1 MSGRAWRWL
10 AVAVAYGVFWFWY
23 TPLGGPL
30 TAAEI
35 ERFATAL
42 ERRDSD
48 PARVAALRRFMA
60 EDTGGQFFMVNL
72 LDLADPAL
80 RLPATGPEASA
91 QSLLDHYMEHMY
103 PELARRASHPVFVG
117 RAVAGLLDLAG
128 IVDAAPW
135 SRAALMRYRSR
146 RDMLEI
152 ATDPAFAERHE
163 YKLAALARTVAF
175 PVEADLYLSDP
186 RVLLGLALLLL
197 AALADLLASRRPS
210 PAG

>member
-1 MSGRAWRWL
+1 MSGRAWLWL
-10 AVAVAYGVFWFWY
+10 AMAVSYGAFWFWY

-35 ERFATAL
+35 RQFSTAL

-48 PARVAALRRFMA
+48 PERLAALRRFMT
-60 EDTGGQFFMVNL
+60 EDSGRQFFMVNL
-72 LDLADPAL
+72 LDLADPVPV
-80 RLPATGPEASA
+80 LPATGPDASA
-91 QSLLDHYMEHMY
+91 QSLLDHYMAHMF

-117 RAVAGLLDLAG
+117 SAVAGPLDLAG
-128 IVDAAPW
+128 IDDASPW

-152 ATDPAFAERHE
+152 ATDPAFAARHE
-163 YKLAALARTVAF
+163 YKVAALARTVAF

-186 RVLLGLALLLL
+186 RVLLGLMLLLL
-197 AALADLLASRRPS
+197 GALADRLVSRGRS

>member
-10 AVAVAYGVFWFWY
+10 TVAVFYGVFWFWY

-35 ERFATAL
+35 ERFSTAL

-48 PARVAALRRFMA
+48 PGRVAALRRFMA

-72 LDLADPAL
+72 LDLADPAPP
-80 RLPATGPEASA
+80 LPATGPDAPA
-91 QSLLDHYMEHMY
+91 QSLLDHYMAHMY

-117 RAVAGLLDLAG
+117 RAVAGPLDLAG
-128 IVDAAPW
+128 IDDAAPW

-152 ATDPAFAERHE
+152 ATHPAFAERHE
-163 YKLAALARTVAF
+163 YKVAALARTVAF

-186 RVLLGLALLLL
+186 RLLL
-197 AALADLLASRRPS
+197 AVVVLLLSMLVELLVSRRPS
-210 PAG
+210 PAA

>member
-1 MSGRAWRWL
+1 MSGRAWLWL
-10 AVAVAYGVFWFWY
+10 AIAVFYGVFWFWY

-35 ERFATAL
+35 RQFSTAL
-42 ERRDSD
+42 ERRDGD
-48 PARVAALRRFMA
+48 PERLAALRRFMA
-60 EDTGGQFFMVNL
+60 EDSGGQFFMVNL
-72 LDLADPAL
+72 LDLADPAPV
-80 RLPATGPEASA
+80 LPATGPDAAA
-91 QSLLDHYMEHMY
+91 QSLLDHYMAHMY

-117 RAVAGLLDLAG
+117 TAVAGPLDLAG
-128 IVDAAPW
+128 IDDAAPW

-163 YKLAALARTVAF
+163 YKVAALARTVAF

-186 RVLLGLALLLL
+186 RVLLALVLLAL
-197 AALADLLASRRPS
+197 AALSNLLALRRQPQ
-210 PAG
+210 AG